1 MPPII
6 STDQIS
12 FWMNAAGSKPILSK
26 EEVCVIARNIRS
38 SEPGSKSYKY
48 WVNKLVSHNLRLV
61 IKSVHLYMATK
72 TRKNW
77 GGTETL
83 DFLQAGA
90 MGLIR
95 AAEKYDPETGYTFAT
110 YATFWIRSAIGRHGI
125 KESSIFHIPENAC
138 RDAYT
143 FEKHGFA
150 GKKSKQEGLAFTRMV
165 RSAQA
170 AISLDAPVKNGSDL
184 AVIDMLESTYCPSY
198 MSQGR
203 FSPEMEETMRAAK
216 LTPDQIMILA
226 LVFIDELKVK
236 DIIKITNM
244 SKNQICHLRRT
255 ALGKLK
261 SAMIAV

>member
-1 MPPII
+1 MPKIA

-12 FWMNAAGSKPILSK
+12 FWMNAAGSKPVLSK
-26 EEVCVIARNIRS
+26 EEVCIIARNIRS

-61 IKSVHLYMATK
+61 IRSVHLYMATK

-77 GGTETL
+77 GGAETL

-95 AAEKYDPETGYTFAT
+95 AAEKYDPETGYAFAT
-110 YATFWIRSAIGRHGI
+110 YASFWIRSAIGRHGI

-138 RDAYT
+138 RDAYA
-143 FEKHGFA
+143 FEKHGFI
-150 GKKSKQEGLAFTRMV
+150 GKKSRQEGLAFTWMV
-165 RSAQA
+165 RSAQS
-170 AISLDAPVKNGSDL
+170 AISLDAPVKSGNDI
-184 AVIDMLESTYCPSY
+184 AIIDMIESTYGPSH
-198 MSQGR
+198 MGEGR
-203 FSPEMEETMRAAK
+203 FSPEMEETMKAAR
-216 LTPDQIMILA
+216 LSSDQIMILA
-226 LVFIDELKVK
+226 LIFIDEMKVK
-236 DIIKITNM
+236 DIMTMTNM

-255 ALGKLK
+255 ALNKLK